1 MDEEEAVTTVI
12 KSAVSV
18 PEGHRRLAYAEEF
31 LIGELERNRFN
42 TERAIEIYTF
52 AIDNSVWAWVKDMT
66 LGKSIYEGYLRSGLG
81 NLRRV
86 AAVLCLLRTNGRLD
100 DGCASCLAPNVGWW
114 RSGSPELD

>member
-18 PEGHRRLAYAEEF
+18 PEGHRQLAYAEEF

-81 NLRRV
+81 KRSAIELTEKFKKGSGRSAPIEDQRPARRWLRF
-86 AAVLCLLRTNGRLD
+86 LLG
-100 DGCASCLAPNVGWW
+100 A
-114 RSGSPELD
+114 